1 MILKQGVMN
10 LSKTEGG
17 RVSSVKKLV
26 KLWVKV
32 GLCIHK
38 SGYVTNGSGYVI
50 SHFNS
55 GKIIL
60 SYIKTREEAEVYLQR
75 LYDEIMKDWTFT
87 LEEWECLSSEDKL
100 MVKVKVNKLQKEI
113 SQKGI

>member
-38 SGYVTNGSGYVI
+38 SGYVI